1 MRISDW
7 SSDVCSSDLA
17 GGLRISGRPMGN
29 GAAGPGTSESLAHI
43 HIPVARDRRME
54 RAHITEG
61 TRIDGRLRIGN
72 VAHAYTQ
79 QIGRAPCRERVCQYV
94 SNSVVAV

>member
-1 MRISDW
+1 MCPEG
-7 SSDVCSSDLA
+7 DVSRGRHLLWA

-43 HIPVARDRRME
+43 HIPVARARRME

-61 TRIDGRLRIGN
+61 TSIDGRPRLGHVAPAHTPPAAIGDK
-72 VAHAYTQ
+72 T
-79 QIGRAPCRERVCQYV
+79 APPPRPQTPRPP
-94 SNSVVAV
+94 AP